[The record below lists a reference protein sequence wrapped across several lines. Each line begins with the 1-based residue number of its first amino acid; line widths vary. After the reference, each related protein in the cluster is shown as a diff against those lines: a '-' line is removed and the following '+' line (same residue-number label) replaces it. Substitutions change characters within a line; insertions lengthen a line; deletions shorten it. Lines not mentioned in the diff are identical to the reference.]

1 MVGAYE
7 ERVSVISD
15 IKQETANLIGAFGKS
30 REEMAGE
37 MRTRL
42 AKFKTDLNASEDER
56 KKDDQA
62 EISDRRDYIMD
73 LRDKAGKLID
83 EFGKAHGD
91 MAQTLRA
98 ELAKF
103 KSDLDAQRMNARRLI
118 RVR

>member
-1 MVGAYE
+1 MANADDLKRLAEEMVGAYE

-56 KKDDQA
+56 KKMIRPRFQIE
-62 EISDRRDYIMD
+62 EIILWIS
-73 LRDKAGKLID
+73 G
-83 EFGKAHGD
+83 
-91 MAQTLRA
+91 
-98 ELAKF
+98 
-103 KSDLDAQRMNARRLI
+103 I
-118 RVR
+118 RPEN